1 MSTEVMYAQYCD
13 ISVCH
18 QSLSLAIVFTKIR
31 SLCIVKLFPLFSHKV
46 YFISYSLH
54 RCFRVYL
61 EKQQT
66 CHKQQIKIHFEKI
79 IECVFSKPRQFQI
92 DIQITFLKS
101 FSIYWSKFALHFL
114 GHYLPQSKFNSF
126 WIMKNIFR
134 VLTMNGYMIEDKIIL

>member
-1 MSTEVMYAQYCD
+1 MSTKVMYAQYCD

-31 SLCIVKLFPLFSHKV
+31 SLCIVKLFPLFCHKV

-61 EKQQT
+61 QKQQT
-66 CHKQQIKIHFEKI
+66 RHKQQIKIHFEKI
-79 IECVFSKPRQFQI
+79 IECVFSKPRQFHI

-101 FSIYWSKFALHFL
+101 FPTHWSKFALHSFGL
-114 GHYLPQSKFNSF
+114 YLPQSKFNSCELWKTF
-126 WIMKNIFR
+126 SGF
-134 VLTMNGYMIEDKIIL
+134 

>member
-1 MSTEVMYAQYCD
+1 MCYLLLDNIQNIMKTEYLIMDYVYQVEYMSTKVMYAQYCD

-31 SLCIVKLFPLFSHKV
+31 SLCIVKLFPLFCHKV

-61 EKQQT
+61 QKQQT
-66 CHKQQIKIHFEKI
+66 RHKQQIKIHFEKI

-101 FSIYWSKFALHFL
+101 FPIH
-114 GHYLPQSKFNSF
+114 
-126 WIMKNIFR
+126 
-134 VLTMNGYMIEDKIIL
+134 